1 MGALNMRS
9 RRHQGLVAFALALCA
24 QPAWAFLDP
33 PYLTP
38 ANPVAGELVS
48 VNIYG
53 GECDVADTGVIWPA
67 PVTQQGNA
75 ITILL
80 TGIHEGDPE
89 FCYFGIGTNTKPIGR
104 FPPGNYT
111 LDVERR
117 YGTPFGEWT
126 QETLGIIAFTVSAA
140 PQQQP
145 IEAPTLNLTGLT
157 ALLLVLIGAVLRV
170 LRKRAA

>member
-1 MGALNMRS
+1 MHS
-9 RRHQGLVAFALALCA
+9 RYLQGVLVFALALCA
-24 QPAWAFLDP
+24 EPAWAFLDP

-38 ANPVAGELVS
+38 ANPMASELVS

-89 FCYFGIGTNTKPIGR
+89 FCYFGIGTNTKPIGI

-117 YGTPFGEWT
+117 YGTPFGEWA
-126 QETLGIIAFTVSAA
+126 QETLGVIPFTVSAA

-145 IEAPTLNLTGLT
+145 VEAPALTWAGLT
-157 ALLLVLIGAVLRV
+157 ALLLALVGAVLHNV
-170 LRKRAA
+170 RKR

>member
-1 MGALNMRS
+1 MHS
-9 RRHQGLVAFALALCA
+9 RDCQVLLVFALALCA
-24 QPAWAFLDP
+24 QPAKAFLDP

-53 GECDVADTGVIWPA
+53 GECDVADTGVIWPP

-89 FCYFGIGTNTKPIGR
+89 FCYFGIGNNTKPVGR
-104 FPPGNYT
+104 FPPGNYV

-117 YGTPFGEWT
+117 YGTPFGTWA
-126 QETLGIIAFTVSAA
+126 QETLGIIPFAVSAA
-140 PQQQP
+140 PRQEP
-145 IEAPTLNLTGLT
+145 VETPTLTRTGLT
-157 ALLLVLIGAVLRV
+157 AFLLALFGVVLRN
-170 LRKRAA
+170 LCKRSA

>member
-1 MGALNMRS
+1 MRS
-9 RRHQGLVAFALALCA
+9 CRYQCLLALALALCV

-33 PYLTP
+33 PYITP
-38 ANPVAGELVS
+38 ASPKAGELVS

-53 GECDVADTGVIWPA
+53 GECDVADDGVVWPP
-67 PVTQQGNA
+67 PVTQQGST

-89 FCYFGIGTNTKPIGR
+89 FCYYSIGTETNPIGE

-117 YGTPFGEWT
+117 YMSFSGPWI
-126 QETLGIIAFTVSAA
+126 QETLGIIPFTVSAA
-140 PQQQP
+140 PQQP
-145 IEAPTLNLTGLT
+145 VEAPALSLAGLI
-157 ALLLVLIGAVLRV
+157 ALLLSLTTAVLRT
-170 LRKRAA
+170 LRVRVA

>member
-1 MGALNMRS
+1 MHS
-9 RRHQGLVAFALALCA
+9 RRHQVLLALALA
-24 QPAWAFLDP
+24 LGVQPAWAFLDP

-38 ANPVAGELVS
+38 ANPMAGELVS

-53 GECDVADTGVIWPA
+53 GECDVADDGVAWPP
-67 PVTQQGNA
+67 PVTQQGSS

-80 TGIHEGDPE
+80 TGLHEGDPE
-89 FCYFGIGTNTKPIGR
+89 FCYFGIGTNTKPVGR

-117 YGTPFGEWT
+117 YGTIFGEWA
-126 QETLGIIAFTVSAA
+126 QETLGIIQFTVSAA

-145 IEAPTLNLTGLT
+145 VETPTLSG
-157 ALLLVLIGAVLRV
+157 AGIAVLLLALVGVMLHN
-170 LRKRAA
+170 LRKALA

>member
-1 MGALNMRS
+1 MGKRLFLWALP
-9 RRHQGLVAFALALCA
+9 FALAVFA
-24 QPAWAFLDP
+24 QPACAFLDP

-48 VNIYG
+48 VNVYG

-89 FCYFGIGTNTKPIGR
+89 FCYFSIATETKPVGR

-117 YGTPFGEWT
+117 YGTPFGEWA
-126 QETLGIIAFTVSAA
+126 QETLGILPFTFAA
-140 PQQQP
+140 VPQQSV
-145 IEAPTLNLTGLT
+145 ETPTLGGVGSTV
-157 ALLLVLIGAVLRV
+157 LLVVLLGAGWRV
-170 LRKRAA
+170 LRKRSA

>member
-1 MGALNMRS
+1 MRS
-9 RRHQGLVAFALALCA
+9 RRRRGLLAFVLALCT

-75 ITILL
+75 VTILL

-89 FCYFGIGTNTKPIGR
+89 FCYFGIGTNTKSVGR
-104 FPPGNYT
+104 FPPGSYT

-117 YGTPFGEWT
+117 YGTPFGTWA
-126 QETLGIIAFTVSAA
+126 QETLGIIPFTVSAV
-140 PQQQP
+140 PQQHP
-145 IEAPTLNLTGLT
+145 AEAPALSRAGLI
-157 ALLLVLIGAVLRV
+157 ALLLALTGAALCV
-170 LRKRAA
+170 LRKRLA

>member
-1 MGALNMRS
+1 MHS
-9 RRHQGLVAFALALCA
+9 RLLQGLLVFVLALCA
-24 QPAWAFLDP
+24 EPASAFLDP

-38 ANPVAGELVS
+38 ANPMAGELVS

-89 FCYFGIGTNTKPIGR
+89 FCYFSLATETKPVGR

-117 YGTPFGEWT
+117 YGTPFGEWA
-126 QETLGIIAFTVSAA
+126 QETLGVIPFTVSAG

-145 IEAPTLNLTGLT
+145 VETPTLTSAGVT
-157 ALLLVLIGAVLRV
+157 ALLLALIGAVLRN
-170 LRKRAA
+170 LRRRFA